1 MNTRKDEIYAEIM
14 SDKSVKSKTHTT
26 DYTEMIINF
35 SNQDNLD
42 KVVDIKTRKLT
53 IVFEIVKEQVIKP
66 TMKIVEINNFERMDV
81 KKLQDYMNERNFGNL
96 KEGCILDT
104 RS

>member
-1 MNTRKDEIYAEIM
+1 MNTRKDEIYAEIL

-35 SNQDNLD
+35 SNQDNVD

-53 IVFEIVKEQVIKP
+53 IVFEIVKEPVIKP

-81 KKLQDYMNERNFGNL
+81 KKLQDYMNERNFDNL